1 MYSSEGKHIAE
12 QLVEKYAPLV
22 KKIAYHMSA
31 RLPNEIHIDD
41 IIQAGL
47 IGLLSA
53 GEQYDPGQGAQ
64 FETYATIRIRGA
76 ILDEVRRSDWAPKSV
91 HKKARDLSAAIAEI
105 ERSTG
110 RDARDMEVAQYMG
123 ISLEE
128 YYQILSDSNSC
139 RMLSFD
145 NLVSDDSQSM
155 GIFEDQHQNVVNDV
169 LYDEFKQRLSQ
180 EIAGLPER
188 ERMVMSLYYDTEMN
202 LKEVGS
208 LMGVSESRVSQ
219 LLSQA
224 QLRLRARLDSV
235 IE

>member
-1 MYSSEGKHIAE
+1 MYSSQGKHIAD

-31 RLPNEIHIDD
+31 RLPADIHIDD
-41 IIQAGL
+41 IIQSGL

-53 GEQYDPGQGAQ
+53 GKNYDPKQGAQ

-91 HKKARDLSAAIAEI
+91 HKKARDLSASIQEI
-105 ERSTG
+105 ERRTG
-110 RDARDMEVAQYMG
+110 RDARDIEVAQEMG
-123 ISLEE
+123 ISLDE
-128 YYQILSDSNSC
+128 YYQILMDGNSC

-145 NLVSDDSQSM
+145 DLGSDDTHSL
-155 GIFEDQHQNVVNDV
+155 GIFEDRQQNVVNEV
-169 LYDEFKQRLSQ
+169 LEDELQQRLAQ
-180 EIAGLPER
+180 AIAGLPER

-202 LKEVGS
+202 LKEVGL

-224 QLRLRARLDSV
+224 QLRLRARIND
-235 IE
+235 